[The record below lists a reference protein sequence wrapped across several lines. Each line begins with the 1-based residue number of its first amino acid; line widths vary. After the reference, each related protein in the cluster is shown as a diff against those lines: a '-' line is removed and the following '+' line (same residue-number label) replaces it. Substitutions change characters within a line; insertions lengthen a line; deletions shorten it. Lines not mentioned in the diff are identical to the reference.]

1 MTDDERKETLAMIER
16 LEFKL
21 PAVDI
26 LDRKEKD
33 YIMEL
38 LRKQRYILADNER
51 EV

>member
-1 MTDDERKETLAMIER
+1 MTDDERKDTLEMIKG

-26 LDRKEKD
+26 LSRKEKE

-38 LRKQRYILADNER
+38 LRKQKYILADNER